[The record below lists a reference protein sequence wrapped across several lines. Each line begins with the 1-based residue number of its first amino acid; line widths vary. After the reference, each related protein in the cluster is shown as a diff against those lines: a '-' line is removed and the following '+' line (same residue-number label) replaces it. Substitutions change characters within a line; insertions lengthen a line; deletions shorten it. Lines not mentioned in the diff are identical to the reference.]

1 MHSLYVMRH
10 GQAEASAPSDELRPL
25 TPHGVKEVSS
35 NSQSF
40 LSNKTFDYV
49 FVSPYLRAQQTW
61 KTVLK
66 HNVQFTVCENVQWVT
81 PDVDTQPI
89 LDHLLALDGD
99 NLSILLVCHQ
109 TFAGRLA
116 THLCGGPK
124 HGIHVD
130 TAAILHIETE
140 VFAGQCGKLINIYSN

>member
-1 MHSLYVMRH
+1 MRH
-10 GQAEASAPSDELRPL
+10 GQAESSAPSDELRAL
-25 TPHGVKEVSS
+25 TQLGIKEASS

-40 LSNKTFDYV
+40 LSNKVFDYV

-61 KTVLK
+61 EIVSKQ
-66 HNVQFTVCENVQWVT
+66 NVQSKSYQTVDWVT

-89 LDHLLALDGD
+89 LDHLLALEGES
-99 NLSILLVCHQ
+99 LSILLVCHQ

-116 THLCGGPK
+116 THLCGGAK

-140 VFAGQCGKLINIYSN
+140 VFAGQCGTLINIYPN